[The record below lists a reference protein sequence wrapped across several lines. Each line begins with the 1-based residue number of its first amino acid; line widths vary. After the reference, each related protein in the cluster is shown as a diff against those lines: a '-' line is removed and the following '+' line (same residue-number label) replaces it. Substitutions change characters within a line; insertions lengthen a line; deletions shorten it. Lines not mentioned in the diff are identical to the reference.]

1 MVSEV
6 FEKLV
11 NNRIVDHLE
20 ICELFSNLHYNFRS
34 SQSSADLQTV
44 VSDRIARAFNRSGT
58 TQTVVVTYPR
68 LLMGFG
74 MLVFFTNLR
83 FMELQARYLVLFLL
97 FLVVDGFGWFWMEGL
112 HKNFH
117 LMLDFPKAP
126 FLVLLFS

>member
-44 VSDRIARAFNRSGT
+44 VSDRIARAFNRAGT
-58 TQTVVVTYPR
+58 TQTVVRDISKTFDGVWNAG
-68 LLMGFG
+68 LLYKLKVYGITGQVFGLISSFLSSRWVWVVLDGRSSQEFPFNAGF
-74 MLVFFTNLR
+74 
-83 FMELQARYLVLFLL
+83 
-97 FLVVDGFGWFWMEGL
+97 
-112 HKNFH
+112 
-117 LMLDFPKAP
+117 P
-126 FLVLLFS
+126 